1 MTNEIK
7 LSNQKDIRYR
17 ISLSKE
23 NYNHK
28 PTDYEVAHTHYYSTF
43 LSPDELYD
51 KIQQG
56 HSFTGVFRGDV
67 KGSGKIA
74 NFMES
79 SYIGIDCDC
88 MEKKLEDLLPTLPIQ
103 PTISYTTPSNGIDG
117 NRYRLIYFVD
127 KPMTSAEEVK
137 CRYYGLCEALGI
149 DTDKMKDNCGSSCAR
164 YFNGNGT
171 GNCISFTSDTILCTD
186 SIPYINKTDEAKV
199 TKTIKKSEPKEVKT
213 YKNESE
219 FMNDYYNMKTSD
231 FLVKYADEYGKWNR
245 RTKVQPNEYGVE
257 ELGDDYIEI
266 DLRKFTTIKN
276 KKSVAKIPVGK
287 RTRTIFALGCS
298 IRMINEDMDM
308 NGLIYALTE
317 LVTAYFDNSDKQC
330 GKYWIEK
337 NARKIMTVEDLKTN
351 YHTDR
356 KFRIPDELAEQT
368 GKSKQKLVAEY
379 KTMKKDEQIMY
390 FFDGLLSDKENRM
403 MLKENGIDV
412 SPEYLKNFRIKY
424 GLQKDKLQMIKI
436 DELMNEGKNDKQ
448 IMKELNVSESTFYR
462 LKKQTVKNMKED
474 INNSSYIYNNDPRI
488 FDSNEKEEKDIET
501 EINKT
506 NEMNMKK
513 KENKKNEVVCVPP
526 VKVTHPFDM
535 YPEHPVVTSAP
546 SFTEVNIT
554 YNTEDTTKL
563 PSTEEVIFDANI
575 EYVDHDERIREIK
588 SKTFG
593 DVTSDD
599 FAFMVKEITVK

>member
-1 MTNEIK
+1 MVTISTTTNSK
-7 LSNQKDIRYR
+7 RYY
-17 ISLSKE
+17 ISISDQH
-23 NYNHK
+23 YTHK
-28 PTDYEVAHTHYYSTF
+28 PTEYEVAHTTYT
-43 LSPDELYD
+43 PKAVTPEELLNTY
-51 KIQQG
+51 ILNG
-56 HSFTGVFRGDV
+56 HSFTGIFDGDL
-67 KGSGKIA
+67 KGSGRIKDF
-74 NFMES
+74 NEVP
-79 SYIGIDCDC
+79 YIGFDCDEMDST
-88 MEKKLEDLLPTLPIQ
+88 MEDYLKSLPIQ
-103 PTISYTTPSNGIDG
+103 PTIAYTTPSDGVNG
-117 NRYRLIYFVD
+117 NRFRLIYFLD
-127 KPMTSAEEVK
+127 KSMTSADEVK
-137 CRYYGLCEALGI
+137 CRYYGLKEYLGI
-149 DTDKMKDNCGSSCAR
+149 DKMKDNCGCSCAR

-171 GNCISFTSDTILCTD
+171 GNCTSFKSDTILHTD
-186 SIPYINKTDEAKV
+186 SIPYMMNDESKV
-199 TKTIKKSEPKEVKT
+199 SKTIKKESVETKKE

-219 FMNDYYNMKTSD
+219 FMNDYYSMKTSD
-231 FLVKYADEYGKWNR
+231 FLAKYADEYGQWNR

-266 DLRKFTTIKN
+266 DLIKFTTIKN

-317 LVTAYFDNSDKQC
+317 LVIAYFDNSDKQC

-337 NARKIMTVEDLKTN
+337 NARKIMTVEDLKSN

-356 KFRIPDELAEQT
+356 KFRIPDELASLT

-403 MLKENGIDV
+403 MLKENGIEV
-412 SPEYLKNFRIKY
+412 SPEYLKNFRIKH

-436 DELMNEGKNDKQ
+436 NELMNEGLNDKQ
-448 IMKELNVSESTFYR
+448 IIEKLNISRKTLYNLR
-462 LKKQTVKNMKED
+462 KQCVKNAKQD

-488 FDSNEKEEKDIET
+488 FYTSTEPVEEPAVEPEPINNE
-501 EINKT
+501 T
-506 NEMNMKK
+506 NEMDMKK
-513 KENKKNEVVCVPP
+513 KETKKNEVVCVPP
-526 VKVTHPFDM
+526 IKVTHPFDM

-546 SFTEVNIT
+546 SFTE
-554 YNTEDTTKL
+554 DTTKL
-563 PSTEEVIFDANI
+563 SSTEEVVFNSDI

-593 DVTSDD
+593 DVTPDD
-599 FAFMVKEITVK
+599 FAFMVKEITVIK